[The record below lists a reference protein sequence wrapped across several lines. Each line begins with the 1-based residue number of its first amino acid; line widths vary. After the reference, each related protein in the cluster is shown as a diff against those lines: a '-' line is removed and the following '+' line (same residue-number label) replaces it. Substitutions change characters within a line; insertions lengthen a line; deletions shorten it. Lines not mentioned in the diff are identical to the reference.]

1 MEDFLKTKGL
11 VEDGVHDDDGTM
23 EVVDIKGYSHVD
35 QGRSQIVVVSLQIE
49 PHSVAFSNRG
59 AFQKEN

>member
-1 MEDFLKTKGL
+1 MEDVLKTKGL

-35 QGRSQIVVVSLQIE
+35 QGRSQTVVVSLQIE
-49 PHSVAFSNRG
+49 PHSMAFWN
-59 AFQKEN
+59 